1 MPFFP
6 GEVQPCHSSALKID
20 KQYNSVCVMNKV
32 VILIAFGFENEE
44 VLQNAIY
51 CGTPNLSDIML
62 ALTLHS
68 SGKTAILYVFV
79 GIE

>member
-1 MPFFP
+1 
-6 GEVQPCHSSALKID
+6 
-20 KQYNSVCVMNKV
+20 MNKV

-62 ALTLHS
+62 VLKLHS